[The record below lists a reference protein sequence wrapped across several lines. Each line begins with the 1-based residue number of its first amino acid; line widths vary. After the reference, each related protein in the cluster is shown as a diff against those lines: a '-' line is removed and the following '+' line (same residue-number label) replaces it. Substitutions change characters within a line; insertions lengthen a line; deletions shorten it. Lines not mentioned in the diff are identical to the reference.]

1 MAIVTLCPQCQ
12 TGFTVQPEHLSLAD
26 GWVRC
31 GLCTHVFAVDKHL
44 YEMDDPKPVQ
54 EFIQPLSRPEQA
66 RALEVLPGK
75 NDEWF
80 SYTALAAMSLVL
92 CIQLV
97 LFQRHWLAS
106 RVPELAPALV
116 GLCQPFSCDVYVLL
130 DPEQVSMESSS
141 FKRLADKDFV
151 FEAVVRNLGDAELA
165 TPALELSLTSQGQV
179 SLRKVIPATELGLPL
194 ALQARRTHSF
204 SMHFNVEPAMS
215 ADIDGF
221 KALLFYP

>member
-12 TGFTVQPEHLSLAD
+12 AGFTVQPEHLSLAD

-31 GLCTHVFAVDKHL
+31 GLCAHVFAVDKHL

-54 EFIQPLSRPEQA
+54 EFIQPLSRPEQV
-66 RALEVLPGK
+66 RALELQTGQH
-75 NDEWF
+75 DEWVGN
-80 SYTALAAMSLVL
+80 TVLAVMCLVL
-92 CIQLV
+92 CLQLV

-106 RVPELAPALV
+106 RVPELAPALH
-116 GLCQPFSCDVYVLL
+116 GLCQPVGCNVREWL

-141 FKRLADKDFV
+141 FKRLADNQYV
-151 FEAVVRNLGDAELA
+151 FESVVRNLGDAELA
-165 TPALELSLTSQGQV
+165 APALELSLTSHGQV
-179 SLRKVIPATELGLPL
+179 SLRKVIPASELGLPT
-194 ALQARRTHSF
+194 ALPARRNHSF
-204 SMHFNVEPAMS
+204 SLHFSVEPTLS

>member
-12 TGFTVQPEHLSLAD
+12 AGFTVQPEHLSLAD

-31 GLCTHVFAVDKHL
+31 GLCAHLFAVDQHL

-54 EFIQPLSRPEQA
+54 EFIQPLSRPEQV
-66 RALEVLPGK
+66 RALEAHTGKPFERIGNLLLAVL
-75 NDEWF
+75 
-80 SYTALAAMSLVL
+80 SLVL
-92 CIQLV
+92 CVQLV
-97 LFQRHWLAS
+97 LFQRHALAA
-106 RVPELAPALV
+106 RVPESVPALRW
-116 GLCQPFSCDVYVLL
+116 LCQPFACDVHVWL

-141 FKRLADKDFV
+141 FKRLADNHYV

-165 TPALELSLTSQGQV
+165 APALELSLTSHGEV
-179 SLRKVIPATELGLPL
+179 SLRKVIPASELGLPA
-194 ALQARRTHSF
+194 ALPARRNLSF
-204 SMHFNVEPAMS
+204 SLHFSVEPAMS